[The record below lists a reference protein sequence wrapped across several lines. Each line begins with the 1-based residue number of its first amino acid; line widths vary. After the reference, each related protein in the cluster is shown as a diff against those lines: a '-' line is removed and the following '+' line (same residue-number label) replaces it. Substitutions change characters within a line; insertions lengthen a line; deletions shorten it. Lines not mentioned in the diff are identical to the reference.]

1 MGDKK
6 KDAYGPYPHFPFCPR
21 WESLTSYRLLPHSPC
36 EQAQI
41 PSDLVV
47 KTQAIEIVEIIS

>member
-1 MGDKK
+1 M
-6 KDAYGPYPHFPFCPR
+6 AR
-21 WESLTSYRLLPHSPC
+21 RLSPSIC
-36 EQAQI
+36 DNTIFQI